1 MSEHKGLELRS
12 TITEDGK
19 LKLNLEEVSV
29 GAPAADEIVVRVEA
43 APINPSDL
51 GLLLGPAKLST
62 MESGGSEDR
71 PEVTA
76 DLIEGGMGGV
86 KARVGQSMPVGNE
99 GAGTVVAAGD
109 DVQDMMGKQVGMMG
123 GAMYAQ
129 YRKVK
134 ARDAIV
140 LPDDASAEDGASMFV
155 NPLTSLAFTEQMK
168 MDGFKGL
175 VHTAAASNLGQ
186 MLNKICLADGIPLV
200 NIVRKEEQVKILKDI
215 GAPIVINSSEPDF
228 MAKLT
233 DAIAETE
240 AYLAFDAV
248 GGGKLA
254 GQILTAMEA
263 ASQRSMTE
271 YSRYGSDQAKQ
282 VYLYGVLDT
291 SPTVLERGFGMAWS
305 IGGWLLPHFLGRAG
319 METAL
324 RMRSRVKDELKT
336 TFASSY
342 TQTISLAE
350 ALKPDTI
357 RAYQSKSTGEKYLI
371 DPTK

>member
-1 MSEHKGLELRS
+1 MSDHQGLELRS

-19 LKLNLEEVSV
+19 LKLNLEQVDV
-29 GAPAADEIVVRVEA
+29 GAPAADEVVVRVEA

-62 MESGGSEDR
+62 MEAGGSDDR

-76 DLIEGGMGGV
+76 DLIEGGKSGV
-86 KARVGQSMPVGNE
+86 KARIGQSMPVGNE
-99 GAGTVVAAGD
+99 GAGTVVAAGE

-134 ARDAIV
+134 ARECIV
-140 LPDDASAEDGASMFV
+140 LPEDASAEDGASMFV

-168 MDGFKGL
+168 MDGFKAL

-254 GQILTAMEA
+254 GHILNAMEA
-263 ASQRSMTE
+263 ASQRSMSE

-319 METAL
+319 QETAK
-324 RMRSRVKDELKT
+324 RMRQRVKDELKT
-336 TFASSY
+336 TFASHY
-342 TQTISLAE
+342 TQRISLAE
-350 ALKPDTI
+350 ALQPDTI

-371 DPTK
+371 VPTK